1 MEEILRLRANFAG
14 RTTTTA
20 GNVVMA
26 GVFVALA
33 LLSTISIVAWRS
45 ISAYEDGTRRLA
57 QSYAVI
63 AELGQVETAHARMR
77 VAWRTYLTGGAA
89 DALDDYRASRD
100 ALGQQ
105 IRYLGELTSDN
116 AAQHARIV
124 DLGDA
129 IRHDARSTTDAVG
142 RKVDGLL
149 EEPGDILRTIVAR
162 SAERDR
168 IADIVDTARET
179 ERGLLAQRQRDN
191 SLQGART
198 KAWIAAG
205 SVASLAM
212 LAFAFV
218 ALRRESARRS
228 RVQERLERYA
238 MEVAELYDHAPC
250 GYHSIGGDGVVTRI
264 NDTAL
269 RMLGYERREVVG
281 RLRAADLMAPES
293 ARAFEARFSE
303 LVRGDAL
310 VGAEY
315 TYRRRDGTEFIA
327 RVDGA
332 RAGVDG
338 AAGDLRAT
346 IVDITEQK
354 ASETEMRNLN
364 GQLAAYSQRVEA
376 INRELEGF
384 SYSVSHDL
392 RAPLR
397 AIDGFAMMLEEDHG
411 DQLDAEARRL
421 LAVVRE
427 NAAAM
432 GRLIDDLLAFS
443 RVGKVSFVPGDVD
456 MLALVGEVLTERAND
471 AAVTLGPL
479 PPARGDRALLK
490 QVWANLIDN
499 AVKYS
504 AKVAE
509 RDIRIAGFVHE
520 GGDTE
525 YRIEDNGAGFDMRYY
540 DKLFGV
546 FQRLHSPS
554 EFPGT
559 GVGLAIVQRIIGRH
573 GGRVWAESR
582 PGAGATFH
590 FRLPSGGANA

>member
-1 MEEILRLRANFAG
+1 
-14 RTTTTA
+14 
-20 GNVVMA
+20 
-26 GVFVALA
+26 
-33 LLSTISIVAWRS
+33 
-45 ISAYEDGTRRLA
+45 
-57 QSYAVI
+57 
-63 AELGQVETAHARMR
+63 
-77 VAWRTYLTGGAA
+77 
-89 DALDDYRASRD
+89 
-100 ALGQQ
+100 
-105 IRYLGELTSDN
+105 
-116 AAQHARIV
+116 
-124 DLGDA
+124 
-129 IRHDARSTTDAVG
+129 
-142 RKVDGLL
+142 
-149 EEPGDILRTIVAR
+149 
-162 SAERDR
+162 
-168 IADIVDTARET
+168 
-179 ERGLLAQRQRDN
+179 
-191 SLQGART
+191 
-198 KAWIAAG
+198 
-205 SVASLAM
+205 
-212 LAFAFV
+212 
-218 ALRRESARRS
+218 
-228 RVQERLERYA
+228 
-238 MEVAELYDHAPC
+238 
-250 GYHSIGGDGVVTRI
+250 
-264 NDTAL
+264 
-269 RMLGYERREVVG
+269 
-281 RLRAADLMAPES
+281 
-293 ARAFEARFSE
+293 
-303 LVRGDAL
+303 L

-376 INRELEGF
+376 INRELESF